1 MMIRAERFLAF
12 VTLISF
18 LATAAF
24 AKRLKPPA
32 EVVRKPSESE
42 IQVESLRLRR
52 CKGVPAY
59 CGAIIRS
66 LDPSGATRETI
77 KIGFQFYPHQSPTA
91 QRLEPIV
98 AMEGGPG
105 YPTTGSRHSYIA
117 LFRPLMD
124 RHDLLLVD
132 HRGTG
137 LSHAVDCPLLQ
148 SEPN

>member
-32 EVVRKPSESE
+32 ELVRKPSESE
-42 IQVESLRLRR
+42 IQVGSLRLRR

-59 CGAIIRS
+59 CGAIIRR

-77 KIGFQFYPHQSPTA
+77 KIGFQFYPHLNSSVQH
-91 QRLEPIV
+91 LETIV

-105 YPTTGSRHSYIA
+105 YPSTGTRHSYVE
-117 LFRPLMD
+117 LFHPLMD
-124 RHDLLLVD
+124 
-132 HRGTG
+132 
-137 LSHAVDCPLLQ
+137 
-148 SEPN
+148 